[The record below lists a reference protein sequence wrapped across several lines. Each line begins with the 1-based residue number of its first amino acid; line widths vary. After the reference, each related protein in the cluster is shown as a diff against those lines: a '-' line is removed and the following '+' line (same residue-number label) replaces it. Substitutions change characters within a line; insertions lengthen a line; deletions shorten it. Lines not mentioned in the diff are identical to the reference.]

1 MLNQFVLVGRVVD
14 KTKLSEDENNKK
26 AMGVTISV
34 PRAFKNVSEEYDND
48 FIDITLYDS
57 IAKGAENYLE
67 NGDLVGIRGRLARQ
81 KDEALYLVVE
91 KLNFLSSGKNNHDKS
106 L

>member
-34 PRAFKNVSEEYDND
+34 PRAFKNVNEEYDND

-67 NGDLVGIRGRLARQ
+67 KGDLVGIRGRLARL
-81 KDEALYLVVE
+81 ENEVLHIVAE
-91 KLNFLSSGKNNHDKS
+91 KVTFLSRGENKNDG
-106 L
+106 